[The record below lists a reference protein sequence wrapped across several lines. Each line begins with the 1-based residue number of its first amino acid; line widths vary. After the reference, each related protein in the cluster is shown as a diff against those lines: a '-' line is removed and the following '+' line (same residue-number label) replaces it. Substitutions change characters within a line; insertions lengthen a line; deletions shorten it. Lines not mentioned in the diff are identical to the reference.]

1 MDWQATQAPE
11 RQPRLVAQITRM
23 IQNERLSHA
32 LLLTGDQGT
41 GKLAVAHFIIQLTL
55 CENPQNV
62 PCETCRP
69 CRLVTSGNHLNVHTI
84 EPDGQFI
91 KRAQIDQLI
100 HELSKTARESSRK
113 FYIVHDAHRMNA
125 SSANALLKFLEEP
138 TSEVTAILL
147 TNQPHAL
154 LPTIRSRCQQMTLQP
169 VPPEQLKVQLIEQNV
184 SESMASTVSKLA
196 SSLEDALA
204 MVEEEEF
211 GLARKGVL
219 KLMEALERGT
229 AHALVQAHEHVIPLL
244 KDKEKAERVLDLLLF
259 AYRDIVANKAN
270 PGSSST
276 FPDKSALWEQI
287 AMRSTFEQLTY
298 QLEHIM
304 KARRR
309 LHQNA
314 NRTLLMEQLVI
325 ELREVN
331 SVV

>member
-1 MDWQATQAPE
+1 MDWQASQAPE
-11 RQPRLVAQITRM
+11 RQPRLVAQLTRM
-23 IQNERLSHA
+23 IQSERLSHA
-32 LLLTGDQGT
+32 VLLTGEQGS
-41 GKLAVAHFIIQLTL
+41 GKEAVAHFLIQMTL

-62 PCETCRP
+62 PCETCRA
-69 CRLVTSGNHLNVHTI
+69 CRLLKSGNHLNVHSV
-84 EPDGQFI
+84 EADGQFI
-91 KRAQIDQLI
+91 KREQIDQLI
-100 HELSKTARESSRK
+100 HELSKTARESGRK
-113 FYIVHDAHRMNA
+113 FYIVHEAHRMNA

-138 TSEVTAILL
+138 TSDVTAILL

-169 VPPEQLKVQLIEQNV
+169 IPSEQLKQQLMEQEV
-184 SESMASTVSKLA
+184 TESMASTISKMANSVEEGLA
-196 SSLEDALA
+196 LT
-204 MVEEEEF
+204 EEEEF
-211 GLARKGVL
+211 GLARRGVL

-244 KDKEKAERVLDLLLF
+244 KDKEKAERILDLLLF
-259 AYRDIVANKAN
+259 AYRDIVACKAN
-270 PGSSST
+270 PGSDCT
-276 FPDKSALWEQI
+276 FPDKKALWEQI

-331 SVV
+331 AGV